1 MRKCIITIM
10 TFPIA
15 ITLWLI
21 GWALFYLGFHFSKKR
36 SDKTPIPSGK
46 EEIKIA
52 EPLEEA
58 LSNP

>member
-1 MRKCIITIM
+1 MGSLLFRLSLQQKK
-10 TFPIA
+10 
-15 ITLWLI
+15 I
-21 GWALFYLGFHFSKKR
+21 GQNSNS
-36 SDKTPIPSGK
+36 SDK